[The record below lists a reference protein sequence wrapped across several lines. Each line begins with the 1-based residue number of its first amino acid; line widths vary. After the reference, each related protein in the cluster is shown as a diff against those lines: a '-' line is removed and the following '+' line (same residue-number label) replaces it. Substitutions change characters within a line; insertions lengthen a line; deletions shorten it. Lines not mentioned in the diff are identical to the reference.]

1 MNESFE
7 FFRSHPVGF
16 LSDTPVPGAGIAI
29 SSRVRLARN
38 LNDYPFPQHCP
49 AGMKKEICSTVLAA
63 VKKLPV
69 FSPRKEAMYFDL
81 QTLDEHQKAVLL
93 ERRLASKELLANGE
107 GSMLIVSADERSGI
121 MVNEED
127 QLRIQCIAPGFTLS
141 QLLCGINK
149 IDDKLAG
156 LLDFA
161 YDSRLGYL
169 TACPSN
175 TGTGLRASVMLHL
188 PGLMMTEEILP
199 TIEGAS
205 KLHLAVRGLRGEG
218 SKNSGSFFQI
228 SNQFTLGIDENES
241 VELLSNAITR
251 IIEAEKS
258 ARMRL
263 LESNRT
269 TLYDRI
275 GRAYGTLKYCYS
287 ISLDEAFNAISL
299 LRLGVELGMFNAVD
313 LPLINFLQIA
323 IQPGHLDCHI
333 SQDGPD
339 CGCDIRRAILCRS
352 KLRPRQGK

>member
-1 MNESFE
+1 MIDCFE
-7 FFRSHPVGF
+7 FFKSHPVGF
-16 LSDTPVPGAGIAI
+16 LSDTPVPGNGIAI

-49 AGMKKEICSTVLAA
+49 VGLKKEICSTVLAA
-63 VKKLPV
+63 AKKLPV
-69 FSPRKEAMYFDL
+69 FSPRKGAMYFDL
-81 QTLDEHQKAVLL
+81 QQLDEHQRAILL
-93 ERRLASKELLANGE
+93 ERRLASKEFLVNRD
-107 GSMLIVSADERSGI
+107 GSLLIVSADERSGI

-149 IDDKLAG
+149 IDDKLAEH
-156 LLDFA
+156 LDFA
-161 YDSRLGYL
+161 YDSRYGYL

-175 TGTGLRASVMLHL
+175 AGTGLRASVMLHL
-188 PGLMMTEEILP
+188 PALMMTEEMLP

-218 SKNSGSFFQI
+218 SKNSGCFFQI
-228 SNQFTLGIDENES
+228 SNQFTMGIDENES

-275 GRAYGTLKYCYS
+275 GRAYGSMKYCYN
-287 ISLDEAFNAISL
+287 ISLDEAFDILSL
-299 LRLGVELGMFNAVD
+299 LRLGVELGLFNAID

-333 SQDGPD
+333 SQDGTD
-339 CGCDIRRAILCRS
+339 CSCDIKRAMLCRN
-352 KLRPRQGK
+352 KMRPHR